1 MFLRFCFHLI
11 YFEWKS
17 CALVLYGI
25 MTLILIAVIFGL
37 MILVTVLPII
47 MPAYVKL
54 TYDSRVNRGIK
65 ITINLD
71 LSTELY

>member
-25 MTLILIAVIFGL
+25 MTLVLIAVILGL
-37 MILVTVLPII
+37 MILVTALPII

-54 TYDSRVNRGIK
+54 TYDSRVNKGIK
-65 ITINLD
+65 IKSNIK
-71 LSTELY
+71 